1 MRTLLFKIYFF
12 LGLTLWIVLM
22 TPLLLQS
29 SPAPFF
35 GALRRFVRSIYW
47 MLEHVVGIKVELRG
61 LENLPRDTAYV
72 FSPKHQSTLDGVSIF
87 AMLPDFTA
95 LVKNE
100 MTKIPLFGSMLKRMG
115 LHFIDRHS
123 GTAHE
128 DVPRIVKEVV
138 AAKLPLVVFPEGTR
152 VHEGEAVKLRSG
164 GYHIQAEAGIPLIT
178 VATNS
183 GYFWPVEQF
192 TMRPGTAIFEIHPP
206 MPEGLDKEE
215 FMAELKRRVIDRS
228 AELKREAAEQDQSS

>member
-1 MRTLLFKIYFF
+1 MRTLIFKTYFF
-12 LGLTLWIVLM
+12 LGLAVWVILI

-29 SPAPFF
+29 RPEPLF
-35 GALRRFVRSIYW
+35 GALRRFVRATYW
-47 MLEHVVGIKVELRG
+47 MLEHVVGIKVELQG

-95 LVKNE
+95 LAKKE
-100 MTKIPLFGSMLKRMG
+100 LTWIPIFGLILKRMG
-115 LHFIDRHS
+115 IYFIDRHS

-128 DVPRIVKEVV
+128 GVPDIVGKVV

-152 VHEGEAVKLRSG
+152 VHEGTAVKLRSG
-164 GYHIQAEAGIPLIT
+164 GYHIHADTGIPVIT

-192 TMRPGTAIFEIHPP
+192 TMRPGIAIFEIHPP
-206 MPEGLDKEE
+206 MPTGLDKEE
-215 FMAELKRRVIDRS
+215 FMAELRRRIIDRS
-228 AELKREAAEQDQSS
+228 AELKREAMEQG